1 MLQFLKKIKGVE
13 MANILITGASRG
25 IGKSIAKLLS
35 YENNVFIT
43 ARNEELLSSLSK
55 EIKAL
60 SLPCDLCEDISKLKE
75 FILNNKI
82 DVLVNN
88 AGEYEYSNTDNL
100 KDVDIERTLKVNL
113 EIPIKLSK
121 ICIPYMKEKKW
132 GRIINI
138 GSISGVMGEAYASVY
153 SASKAG
159 LIGLSKSLALELAE
173 YGITVNT
180 INPGW
185 VETDLGK
192 SSIEDSDFSLEETLE
207 IIPQKRFVQPIEVA
221 ELVKY
226 LLSDKAKGITG
237 QSINLCAGLSVG
249 I

>member
-1 MLQFLKKIKGVE
+1 

-88 AGEYEYSNTDNL
+88 AGEYEYSSTDDM
-100 KDVDIERTLKVNL
+100 KDENIERILKVNL

-121 ICIPYMKEKKW
+121 ICIPYMKKKKW

>member
-1 MLQFLKKIKGVE
+1 

-88 AGEYEYSNTDNL
+88 AGDYEYSNTDDM
-100 KDVDIERTLKVNL
+100 KDENIERILKINL

-121 ICIPYMKEKKW
+121 ICIPYMKKKKW

-153 SASKAG
+153 SASKAW

>member
-1 MLQFLKKIKGVE
+1 

-88 AGEYEYSNTDNL
+88 AGDYEYSNTDDM
-100 KDVDIERTLKVNL
+100 KDENIERILKINL

-121 ICIPYMKEKKW
+121 ICIPYMKKKKW

-237 QSINLCAGLSVG
+237 QPINLCAGLSVG